1 MKPVMKSYTISAKRQ
16 LTPAMDYEWLRAE
29 GLKHIEQLA
38 SDLWTDYNAHDPGI
52 TMLEALCYAITEL
65 SYRSDFDTK
74 DLLHG
79 ASDQVLYNAREILT
93 SHPLTIADYRKLLI
107 DIEGVNNAW
116 LYPAGS
122 QEIPIFYDRSN
133 KTLQLTAT
141 DTPIYINGLYD
152 VVLDFDNEEPYGD
165 LNSGDVEW
173 ISPDGEFALNVEFPS
188 YGISDRTVLKT
199 DIISATVA
207 NATGKYPYDL
217 ILNSAGDATFKLP
230 FAVTVA
236 KHPPTGKLTTAQVWD
251 LLQAEGVASQLADS
265 YVQKLK
271 AIDDVFK
278 RVIRRLQSHRN
289 LCEDFV
295 SIKQVRYEEVALC
308 MDVDIS
314 PETDI
319 EYVQAALFFAIENY
333 LNPSVNFYSLKELLD
348 KGWEVPDVYD
358 GVALTNGFID
368 PKELDE
374 TQLRTHIY
382 ASDIISLLMDIE
394 GVLSVRNLL
403 MTKYDIDGQPVD
415 GAIGVE
421 WCLQISGQHKP
432 VLSTSRSKILFYK
445 DGFPFHANADEVKDT
460 LLVLKAQHAF
470 GKRKG
475 YDVELTPEEGR
486 SRDTLSYRPVQYD
499 LPMAYGVGEAGLPPH
514 ADVLRKAQQR
524 QLKGYLLFFE
534 QLLADFLA
542 QLTHAHALFSVGDI
556 KQTYFAQYLG
566 DIKDSEGLLSE
577 AFENAITGAPDAQG
591 WRDLYENKS
600 QYAARRNRL
609 LDHLL
614 ARFAESFN
622 DFALLQYR
630 INLEE
635 QTAERIESE
644 ELIAAKIQALK
655 RYPEISA
662 NRSQAFNYFPQTDE
676 YGLAEAM
683 LWDTE
688 NVSGLEKRVGTLI
701 GVRDVSRRF
710 LYCIRNTEVR
720 CEEERV
726 DGELRCLHRFELT
739 SREGIVLASEKF
751 AEKAQA
757 EAVLKKIFDTVLLPQ
772 NFGFEGNK
780 LVLSIDGDK
789 LLETVNTFETAVE
802 ANEAIEKLVAEFGGE
817 CGDPEGMHLIEH
829 VLLRP
834 RSDAFKLMDLCGIEG
849 DCPCELD
856 TYSFRASVVLPY
868 WPDHFDHPSF
878 RNYVEDRLQEEAP
891 AHIQLKVCWISN
903 DQMRLFE
910 IRYKAWIEALANYFQ
925 KDKQGLSRLQEASDE
940 LLELLPQLKN
950 IHPQATLHNCSESNT
965 ENNPVMLGKT
975 ILGTYLNQ

>member
-1 MKPVMKSYTISAKRQ
+1 MKSYTISTKRQ
-16 LTPAMDYEWLRAE
+16 LAPAMDYEWLRGE

-52 TMLEALCYAITEL
+52 TLLEVLCYAITEL
-65 SYRSDFDTK
+65 GYRSNFDAK

-79 ASDQVLYNAREILT
+79 ASDQVLYTAREILT
-93 SHPLTIADYRKLLI
+93 NHPFTIADYRKLLI
-107 DIEGVNNAW
+107 DIDGVNNAW

-122 QEIPIFYDRSN
+122 QEMPIFYSQAD
-133 KTLQLTAT
+133 KTLQLVAT
-141 DTPIYINGLYD
+141 DIPIHLNGLYD

-173 ISPDGEFALNVEFPS
+173 ISPDGEFTLNVEFPS
-188 YGISDRTVLKT
+188 YGDIDRKILKEE
-199 DIISATVA
+199 IVSATVVDA
-207 NATGKYPYDL
+207 AGKYPYEL
-217 ILNSAGDATFKLP
+217 ALNAAGGAVFKFP
-230 FAVTVA
+230 FSITVA
-236 KHPPTGKLTTAQVWD
+236 KHPSTGKMTADQIWE
-251 LLQAEGVASQLADS
+251 LLQGEAFVSQLADS

-271 AIDDVFK
+271 AVDSVFK
-278 RVIRRLQSHRN
+278 RVTRELQTHRN

-295 SIKQVRYEEVALC
+295 SIKQVPYEEVAMC
-308 MDVDIS
+308 IDVDIS

-319 EYVQAALFFAIENY
+319 EYVQAALFFTIENY
-333 LNPSVNFYSLKELLD
+333 LNPSVNFYSLRELLD
-348 KGWEVPDVYD
+348 KGWEVPDIYN

-368 PKELDE
+368 PKELDG
-374 TQLRTHIY
+374 TQLRTHVY

-403 MTKYDIDGQPVD
+403 MTKYDPDGQPVD
-415 GAIGVE
+415 GAIGVD
-421 WCLQISGQHKP
+421 WCMQISEQHKP
-432 VLSTSRSKILFYK
+432 VLSASRSKILFYK
-445 DGFPFHANADEVKDT
+445 GGFPFHANVEEVKDT
-460 LLVLKAQHAF
+460 LLVMKAQRTF

-475 YDVELTPEEGR
+475 YDVELVPDEGR
-486 SRDTLSYRPVQYD
+486 SRDTISYRPVQYD
-499 LPMAYGVGEAGLPPH
+499 LPAVYGVGEAGLPPH
-514 ADVLRKAQQR
+514 ADVQRKAQQR

-534 QLLADFLA
+534 QLLADFFA
-542 QLTHAHALFSVGDI
+542 QLTHANELFSVGDI

-566 DIKDSEGLLSE
+566 DIKDGEGLLSE
-577 AFENAITGAPDAQG
+577 VFRNAITDAPDAEE
-591 WRDLYENKS
+591 WRKLYENNI

-635 QTAERIESE
+635 QAAERIDSE
-644 ELIAAKIQALK
+644 ELIAAKIEALK
-655 RYPEISA
+655 KYPEIST
-662 NRSQAFNYFPQTDE
+662 NRSRAFNYFPQTDT
-676 YGLAEAM
+676 YGLDAEQ

-701 GVRDVSRRF
+701 GVRDLSRRF
-710 LYCIRNTEVR
+710 LYCIRNAEIR
-720 CEEERV
+720 CEEDWV
-726 DGELRCLHRFELT
+726 DGEPHCTHRFQLT

-751 AEKAQA
+751 SEKAQA
-757 EAVLKKIFDTVLLPQ
+757 EAVLKKIFDSVLLAQ
-772 NFGFEGNK
+772 NFGVEDNK
-780 LVLSIDGDK
+780 LVLSVDGEK
-789 LLETVNTFETAVE
+789 LLETVNTFDTDAE
-802 ANEAIEKLVAEFGGE
+802 ANEAIEKLVAEFGSE

-834 RSDAFKLMDLCGIEG
+834 RNAAFQLMDLCGMEG

-903 DQMRLFE
+903 EQMRVFE
-910 IRYKAWIEALANYFQ
+910 IRYRAWIEALANYFQ
-925 KDKQGLSRLQEASDE
+925 EDEQDLSRMSETCNN

-950 IHPQATLHNCSESNT
+950 IHPQATLHNCSESNI
-965 ENNPVMLGKT
+965 ENNPVMLGRT